1 MTQRELTPL
10 QAAADP
16 WTCPTCNSA
25 VRTPHCPTCGER
37 FPDARDLTLRSLFKQ
52 LISAFTE
59 IDGRLIHS
67 FRCAVMQPG
76 DLTVAFQRGQR
87 KSFLMP
93 LQMFFIANVFFFA
106 MQALTGAKIF
116 STPLESH
123 LRNDIWGPVAQHL
136 VTRHLAALHSTAFL
150 YAPVFNHAVAV
161 NSKSLIILMAMSFAL
176 LLPIV
181 FLRNRC
187 PFVVHVVFSLHLY
200 VFVLLLF
207 CLALTVAGADTWF
220 GGAGLDSPDFDHT
233 LSVIL
238 LLACAVYLYKAIGT
252 VYGARGSNRVLKV
265 MILTVA
271 LAGIVLA
278 YRFVLLPITLYTT

>member
-16 WTCPTCNSA
+16 WTCPSCNNA
-25 VRTPHCPTCGER
+25 VRSPHCPICGER
-37 FPDARDLTLRSLFKQ
+37 VPDASDLTLRSLFKQ
-52 LISAFTE
+52 FVSAFTE

-136 VTRHLAALHSTAFL
+136 VTRHLASVHTTAYL
-150 YAPVFNHAVAV
+150 YGPVFNQAVAL
-161 NSKSLIILMAMSFAL
+161 NSKSLIIFMAMSFAL

-207 CLALTVAGADTWF
+207 CLALTVAGADTWL

-233 LSVIL
+233 VSVIL
-238 LLACAVYLYKAIGT
+238 LLACAAYLHKAIGT
-252 VYGARGSNRVLKV
+252 VYGARGPNRVLKV